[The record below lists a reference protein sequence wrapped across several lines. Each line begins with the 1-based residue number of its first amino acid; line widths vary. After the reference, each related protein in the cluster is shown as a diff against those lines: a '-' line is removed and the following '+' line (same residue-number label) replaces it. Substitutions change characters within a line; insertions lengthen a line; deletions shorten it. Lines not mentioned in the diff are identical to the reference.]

1 MQVIQRRNIYFAISG
16 VLVAASVAAVA
27 VFGLKLGID
36 FTGGSLLEV
45 SISDARVSA
54 DAGALVALLSGGA
67 DPLLE
72 SVQAQP
78 TGPSGFLLRFRTVS
92 EDEHQA
98 ILGRLNAE
106 LAKQLPASERSAGNA
121 EGDHT
126 AAAASVQATDK
137 EGNPV
142 DVRLEGDGSAVIES
156 PTITIGGAVV
166 VSEDRFES
174 IGPTIGQELKQ
185 KSIYAIIAVIVAI
198 VLYIAWAFRKVSEPV
213 SSWKYGVSA
222 IVALIH
228 DVAIP
233 TGAFAVLGRF
243 AGVEVD
249 ILFITALLTIL
260 GFSVNDTIVVFD
272 RTRENL
278 ARDHHRHDFDWIVN
292 QSVNETMRRSVY
304 TSLTVFMVL
313 AAIYL
318 YGGESIKNFA
328 LALGIGVVFGT
339 YSSIFLA
346 SPLLVVWEK
355 WSRG

>member
-1 MQVIQRRNIYFAISG
+1 M
-16 VLVAASVAAVA
+16 VAASILAVL

-36 FTGGSLLEV
+36 FTGGSLMEI
-45 SISDARVSA
+45 SIADGRISA
-54 DAGALVALLSGGA
+54 DALAVRSLLTGGEP
-67 DPLLE
+67 PLLE
-72 SVQAQP
+72 AVRVQP
-78 TGPSGFLLRFRTVS
+78 TRERGFLLRFKHVS

-98 ILGRLNAE
+98 ILGRLNTE
-106 LAKQLPASERSAGNA
+106 LGKQLPKEEQAVRPAADDSSAVSGI
-121 EGDHT
+121 
-126 AAAASVQATDK
+126 QATDAR
-137 EGNPV
+137 GNPV
-142 DVRLEGDGSAVIES
+142 NVRLEPDGGAVIES
-156 PTITIGGAVV
+156 PTITIGGKAVV
-166 VSEDRFES
+166 TEDRFES
-174 IGPTIGQELKQ
+174 VGPVIGQELAR
-185 KSIYAIIAVIVAI
+185 KSIYAMVAVIVAI

-222 IVALIH
+222 IVALVH

-233 TGAFAVLGRF
+233 TGVFAVLGRF
-243 AGVEVD
+243 AGIEVD

-304 TSLTVFMVL
+304 TSLTVFLVL
-313 AAIYL
+313 AAIYF
-318 YGGESIKNFA
+318 YGGESVKNFA

-346 SPLLVVWEK
+346 SPLLVAWEK